1 MKIAILMSTY
11 NGEKFLNEQLESL
24 YNQHFNGEMVVYIR
38 DDGSTDKTIQIID
51 NWKLKMNIVLF
62 EESNVGPAESFWWL
76 FTNRNIKAD
85 YYAFCDQ
92 DDVWD
97 CLKIHE
103 GTKMLSTEED
113 EALWCSNCS
122 VINSDGEVIID
133 KMNNVTPNF
142 SIESQFVC
150 GTTQGCS
157 MIFNNKLRD
166 YILDK
171 KINDMPMHDFVVLT
185 YAIAK
190 GKVIY
195 DNRNFFKYRVHDK
208 NVIANKGKNRF
219 TKIKSSLNRWFSKEH
234 KNEISRYAQKFHMDN
249 ISNLNNS
256 TLEYIKCISECQS
269 NIHSRI
275 KLIVDKR
282 SKSNNIKAERSF
294 KIRALLGIL

>member
-24 YNQHFNGEMVVYIR
+24 YKQRFNGEMIVYIR

-51 NWKLKMNIVLF
+51 NWKLKMKIVLF
-62 EESNVGPAESFWWL
+62 EESNVGPAKSFWWL

-92 DDVWD
+92 DDIWD

-103 GTKMLSTEED
+103 GTNRLSTEED

-122 VINSDGEVIID
+122 VINLDGEVIID

-171 KINDMPMHDFVVLT
+171 KINDIPMHDFVVLT

-195 DNRNFFKYRVHDK
+195 DNRNFFQYRVHDK
-208 NVIANKGKNRF
+208 NVIANKGKNGFARM
-219 TKIKSSLNRWFSKEH
+219 KSSLNRWFSKEH
-234 KNEISRYAQKFHMDN
+234 KNEISRYAQKFYMDN
-249 ISNLNNS
+249 TSNLNNS
-256 TLEYIKCISECQS
+256 TLGYIKCISECQS
-269 NIHSRI
+269 NINSRI

-294 KIRALLGIL
+294 KLRALLGIL